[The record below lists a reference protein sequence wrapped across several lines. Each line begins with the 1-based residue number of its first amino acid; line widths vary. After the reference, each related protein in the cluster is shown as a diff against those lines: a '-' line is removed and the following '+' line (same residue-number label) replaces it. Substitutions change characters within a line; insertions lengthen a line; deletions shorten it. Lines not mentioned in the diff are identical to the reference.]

1 MDFHSLLLLLFR
13 FLNVINRALKPGIP
27 LPLLDLT
34 VDEKGVYVKPN
45 KGNQSERFPAGP
57 FNVDSISYGVQDLMY
72 TRVFAM
78 IVVGPAGTD
87 PIATPTQPAQ
97 PKTPFTCYGFVC
109 ESRSEAR
116 QLTFSL
122 SRTFQVSFKA
132 ILLSN
137 LHTIKSRFNEWPPS
151 APFHSLNRDFT
162 LNQDSL
168 NRDFTV
174 LISLP

>member
-1 MDFHSLLLLLFR
+1 MDPRSFCCCCCILSC

-34 VDEKGVYVKPN
+34 VHEKGVAVRPN
-45 KGNQSERFPAGP
+45 KDNANERFPTGP

-87 PIATPTQPAQ
+87 PIATPTKPIE

-116 QLTFSL
+116 QLTLSL
-122 SRTFQVSFKA
+122 SKTFQVRQEIQFA
-132 ILLSN
+132 Y
-137 LHTIKSRFNEWPPS
+137 
-151 APFHSLNRDFT
+151 
-162 LNQDSL
+162 
-168 NRDFTV
+168 
-174 LISLP
+174 